1 MIHQP
6 ELGKRILA
14 LRKAL
19 DMTQEELKNKCHVS
33 VRTIQRIESGIVTPR
48 LATIKILIEALGENP
63 GDWQSPNTSKKY
75 GNFIQELFLINLA
88 EDGLKRSFQPAWI
101 SGVVYLLLFMIN
113 VGLTSL
119 PTDNPLH
126 SPLSLIPINIL
137 MIISFAGFIRG
148 YIALAKLF
156 EVHLLK
162 ISSYLSL
169 VFVAIALFVDI
180 LEISFVSMEPF
191 SGVASFF
198 TLILIGA
205 SALLFGLALL
215 RLQDG
220 MGRISKIAGRLEIV
234 FGLSYLSILLS
245 FMGLIL
251 LGPIMVL
258 EIVLLSKAD
267 QQVRNGSL

>member
-1 MIHQP
+1 MIQQP
-6 ELGKRILA
+6 ELGNRILA
-14 LRKAL
+14 LRKSL
-19 DMTQEELKNKCHVS
+19 DMTQEDLKNKCHVS

-75 GNFIQELFLINLA
+75 GNFIQELFLINLPD
-88 EDGLKRSFQPAWI
+88 DGLKRSFQPAWI

-113 VGLTSL
+113 VGITSL

-137 MIISFAGFIRG
+137 MIVSFGGFIRG
-148 YIALAKLF
+148 YIALARLF

-162 ISSYLSL
+162 VSSYLSF
-169 VFVAIALFVDI
+169 VFVTSVLFVDI
-180 LEISFVSMEPF
+180 IEVSFTSMDTF
-191 SGVASFF
+191 SGVVSFF
-198 TLILIGA
+198 TLILMGA
-205 SALLFGLALL
+205 SALLFGMALL

-220 MGRISKIAGRLEIV
+220 MGRISKIAGRLEII
-234 FGLSYLSILLS
+234 FGISYLSIILS
-245 FMGLIL
+245 FIGLAL
-251 LGPIMVL
+251 LGPIMIL

-267 QQVRNGSL
+267 QQVKNGSL